1 MEARQRVKEIGLRM
15 TVADGAMMRDRVC
28 RSCLNQQ
35 EYLLRPHWRK
45 EIYLL
50 DGGHKAHSV
59 KQFVSSRPP
68 YA

>member
-35 EYLLRPHWRK
+35 EYLLRPHWRN

-50 DGGHKAHSV
+50 DGGHKAHGV